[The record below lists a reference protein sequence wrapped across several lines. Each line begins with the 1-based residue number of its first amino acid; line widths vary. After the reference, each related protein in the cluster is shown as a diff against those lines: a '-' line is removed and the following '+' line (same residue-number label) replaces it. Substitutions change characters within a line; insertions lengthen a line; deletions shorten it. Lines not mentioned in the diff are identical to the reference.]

1 MSSIQLR
8 RKIILTK
15 NRQRTNAVETPID
28 MLRCDGGHSP
38 EYKDRRKSRTIGPAI
53 QPQPMFDNLN
63 NQKNNVNANLFPSNE
78 NIFSQNFDSQNTEKT
93 SQKMNSKFIF
103 LIKPFILF

>member
-8 RKIILTK
+8 RKIILIK

-53 QPQPMFDNLN
+53 QP
-63 NQKNNVNANLFPSNE
+63 
-78 NIFSQNFDSQNTEKT
+78 
-93 SQKMNSKFIF
+93 
-103 LIKPFILF
+103 